1 LSPAPQEDPQADGFS
16 CGLSPA
22 PQAAGAS
29 AGLSSAPQA
38 AGFSLGLSPAPQ
50 AAPQPLA
57 VLSSV
62 HPERFDNAMIVLLI
76 DIQQASLPPG
86 ISIIFKDVTF
96 RKYAQF
102 CNLRYL
108 KVSIT
113 KETLL

>member
-1 LSPAPQEDPQADGFS
+1 M
-16 CGLSPA
+16 
-22 PQAAGAS
+22 
-29 AGLSSAPQA
+29 
-38 AGFSLGLSPAPQ
+38 GLSPAPQ

-57 VLSSV
+57 VLSSA

-76 DIQQASLPPG
+76 DIQQAPLPPV